1 MADRA
6 TPRSAPGPTPPAAR
20 AIPARAGWRRAAAGR
35 PDMAVEQAV
44 GHIGRAQLA
53 GHPDIVV
60 GARAVAAQRQFRR
73 HGAEHGHA
81 DGEVMRAAGGV
92 AADQRA
98 AMNGR
103 QRMETVGEGRQP
115 GFVQPWQR
123 QAQHAAD
130 RARAHGGQVGQVH
143 GQRFMP
149 QRTGIDVGKEMP
161 PFQQQVG
168 AGGDLLASRRGKQR
182 AVVAHAQQAGGRR
195 PREIARDQIE
205 FGRHGDSAVRPL
217 RTVVDFTLPPPRG
230 PALPVRARASRGEA
244 AGAAGRAAQ
253 RAPAAQPPGPRARAR
268 RPPACRARR

>member
-1 MADRA
+1 
-6 TPRSAPGPTPPAAR
+6 
-20 AIPARAGWRRAAAGR
+20 
-35 PDMAVEQAV
+35 
-44 GHIGRAQLA
+44 
-53 GHPDIVV
+53 
-60 GARAVAAQRQFRR
+60 
-73 HGAEHGHA
+73 
-81 DGEVMRAAGGV
+81 MRAAGGV

-217 RTVVDFTLPPPRG
+217 RTVVDFNAAATARSG
-230 PALPVRARASRGEA
+230 PAG
-244 AGAAGRAAQ
+244 
-253 RAPAAQPPGPRARAR
+253 ARAR
-268 RPPACRARR
+268 LPGDAARRAGPAQRRCCAAAWTSCARTSAASLSSTPLTNLKPSVPPKDLASSTASLMATCTALRRDGSVRSCRSAGCRVRRATARPAGGRRRA

>member
-1 MADRA
+1 MARRRWSSACRPAPWPRA
-6 TPRSAPGPTPPAAR
+6 GWRSPAPRPPGWRPGCGPGPAAGRRRCRWRTAPRRAAPPTPPAAR
-20 AIPARAGWRRAAAGR
+20 AIPARAGWRRAAAVGR
-35 PDMAVEQAV
+35 ILAVEQAV

-60 GARAVAAQRQFRR
+60 ARAVAAQRQFRR

-130 RARAHGGQVGQVH
+130 RARAHGG
-143 GQRFMP
+143 R
-149 QRTGIDVGKEMP
+149 RTGSRPAIYAPANGDRRRERNAALP
-161 PFQQQVG
+161 A
-168 AGGDLLASRRGKQR
+168 AGRCWWRSAR
-182 AVVAHAQQAGGRR
+182 QQARETARSRR
-195 PREIARDQIE
+195 PR
-205 FGRHGDSAVRPL
+205 P
-217 RTVVDFTLPPPRG
+217 
-230 PALPVRARASRGEA
+230 
-244 AGAAGRAAQ
+244 AGR
-253 RAPAAQPPGPRARAR
+253 RAPTA
-268 RPPACRARR
+268 

>member
-1 MADRA
+1 MWPRSCSRPSEMSMADRA
-6 TPRSAPGPTPPAAR
+6 TPRQAQRHLRLGPFQRAPGGGEPLR
-20 AIPARAGWRRAAAGR
+20 VGR
-35 PDMAVEQAV
+35 ILAVEQAV

-53 GHPDIVV
+53 GHRYRRRR
-60 GARAVAAQRQFRR
+60 ARRRAQRQFRR

-168 AGGDLLASRRGKQR
+168 AGGDLLA
-182 AVVAHAQQAGGRR
+182 
-195 PREIARDQIE
+195 
-205 FGRHGDSAVRPL
+205 
-217 RTVVDFTLPPPRG
+217 
-230 PALPVRARASRGEA
+230 
-244 AGAAGRAAQ
+244 AGAGNSAQSSPTPSRPAGADRVK
-253 RAPAAQPPGPRARAR
+253 
-268 RPPACRARR
+268 